1 MWRSGCFI
9 FFPFWVLTGIPGQ
22 IHCSAMSFI
31 DLWGT
36 GKYVY
41 NILGSSQSV
50 TMHEQEH
57 MTLNFM

>member
-1 MWRSGCFI
+1 
-9 FFPFWVLTGIPGQ
+9 
-22 IHCSAMSFI
+22 MSFI